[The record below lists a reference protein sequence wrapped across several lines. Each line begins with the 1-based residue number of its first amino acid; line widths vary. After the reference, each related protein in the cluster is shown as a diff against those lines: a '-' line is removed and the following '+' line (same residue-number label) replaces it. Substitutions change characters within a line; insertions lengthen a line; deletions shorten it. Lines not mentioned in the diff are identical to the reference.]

1 MNKLLIKKMNKNAK
15 IETSSKC
22 SFNHETQLKDVK
34 YYNKAQN
41 AKQDSEANHIRED
54 EVKLKKTTKYK
65 KIEINGE
72 DHSKDEVKL
81 KKTTKCKKIEIN
93 GEEHFKDEIKSNINS
108 LKVIKFYRDGCPH
121 CSNLGSKVYDYVDA
135 RKDYNHN
142 KIKFLDVGVK
152 EKNIE
157 IFKQFKIE
165 GVPTTVFLRMKKAEI
180 LILGKVVG
188 SEIQDVLTGLN
199 ECLKINS

>member
-72 DHSKDEVKL
+72 DH
-81 KKTTKCKKIEIN
+81 
-93 GEEHFKDEIKSNINS
+93 FKDEIKSNINS

-121 CSNLGSKVYDYVDA
+121 CSHLGSKVYDYVDA

-142 KIKFLDVGVK
+142 KIKFLDVGVE

-199 ECLKINS
+199 ECLKRNS